1 MKSSML
7 LGFSLMCAAFL
18 SSPTSVANDTLRGC
32 LEVKKLTASIVK
44 LRENNGKT
52 ISAEQLISIWP
63 TPLEESA
70 CQSDKG
76 CRLLVSKDRIIS
88 GHCECCEA
96 FAFDVQQDD
105 DGQRVER
112 LHNVIFHYSARSK
125 TATVDAARKIG
136 QAAGLPERELGRI
149 NSGSPQNYEWKR
161 EEGPVQQRFAIEL
174 RITQEDGNWELYLS
188 LGVSD

>member
-7 LGFSLMCAAFL
+7 LGFSLMCATFL

-44 LRENNGKT
+44 LRESNWKT

-112 LHNVIFHYSARSK
+112 LHNVVFDGLTPIVFAIRNSR
-125 TATVDAARKIG
+125 DCG
-136 QAAGLPERELGRI
+136 QDKEQVLCNQP
-149 NSGSPQNYEWKR
+149 
-161 EEGPVQQRFAIEL
+161 QRFGGRDRDRTGDPLLAK
-174 RITQEDGNWELYLS
+174 QVLS
-188 LGVSD
+188 QLSYTPK